1 MLFSLMEIAEQQNS
15 FWEIN
20 LKHAVRNNLFLNA
33 FPYTKVTVP
42 LLFQERENPLLLIFI
57 LLYIFLPL
65 NRLVLNS
72 KEYTR
77 LVIFVF

>member
-15 FWEIN
+15 FWKIN

-33 FPYTKVTVP
+33 FPYTKVTVS
-42 LLFQERENPLLLIFI
+42 LLFQERENPLLLS
-57 LLYIFLPL
+57 YIFLPL

-72 KEYTR
+72 KEYMR